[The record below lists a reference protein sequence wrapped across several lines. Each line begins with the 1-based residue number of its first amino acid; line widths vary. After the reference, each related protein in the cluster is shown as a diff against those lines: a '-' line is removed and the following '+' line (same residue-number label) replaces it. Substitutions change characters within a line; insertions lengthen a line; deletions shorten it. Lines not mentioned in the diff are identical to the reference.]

1 MVCIILGFHRLRCPV
16 AQWLVEPLRVPP
28 RDPPEHRQL
37 QIRKISER
45 PALPDQLGL
54 VRAVDGL
61 GHGVVIRVADRAG
74 RRQRPEF
81 PDPGG
86 VDEADVLRA
95 MIMRCMSPS
104 TPPYSAV
111 HAIACSSDCRGSSSV
126 FMVAFC
132 QIEVVRRGW

>member
-1 MVCIILGFHRLRCPV
+1 MVCIILGFHRLRCSV

-81 PDPGG
+81 PDLGG

-95 MIMRCMSPS
+95 MI
-104 TPPYSAV
+104 TAV
-111 HAIACSSDCRGSSSV
+111 HEPVDVSV
-126 FMVAFC
+126 F
-132 QIEVVRRGW
+132 RGPRDCLLQRLQGQLLRVHGCVLSN